1 MRILQ
6 PAYYRIYVE
15 GKLDTLWLNDYFDLR
30 AEWLPCAGK
39 PGITLIAGELV
50 DQSALMGVLC
60 LMNESGLPLLGFDCI
75 PYLQE

>member
-50 DQSALMGVLC
+50 STAL
-60 LMNESGLPLLGFDCI
+60 
-75 PYLQE
+75 